1 MKSLPRSPRLG
12 TGSWP
17 AGSVPVLLPP
27 LGAQEAT
34 AQGSSTCP
42 RAQTKCPLCWHP
54 SDTPRVDRSKQTAGF
69 QKPLG
74 PGTWGGGGTQGVAG
88 RQGRGAALFCPQ
100 SRFLVIKS
108 KLCSNVSLAVV
119 SLASQMINC

>member
-12 TGSWP
+12 KGSWP

-27 LGAQEAT
+27 LGARKAT

-42 RAQTKCPLCWHP
+42 RAQAKCPLCWHP
-54 SDTPRVDRSKQTAGF
+54 SDTPRVDQSKQTAGF

-74 PGTWGGGGTQGVAG
+74 PGTWGGQG
-88 RQGRGAALFCPQ
+88 GRGGVQPCFVLKAG
-100 SRFLVIKS
+100 
-108 KLCSNVSLAVV
+108 SL
-119 SLASQMINC
+119 